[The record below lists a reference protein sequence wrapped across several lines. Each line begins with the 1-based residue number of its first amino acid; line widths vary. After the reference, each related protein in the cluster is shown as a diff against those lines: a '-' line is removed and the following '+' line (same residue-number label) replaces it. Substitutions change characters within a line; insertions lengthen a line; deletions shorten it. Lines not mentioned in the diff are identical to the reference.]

1 MQSFKVGPKQ
11 ADTRLDKF
19 LAAELEVV
27 LSRSAVQRLIDEGK
41 VAVNGKKQKA
51 SYKVQAGELIA
62 VEIPPRPVYEITA
75 EKLPLEVYYED
86 EELILLEKPAGMVS
100 HPAVGHWTG
109 TLVNALLYHFG
120 LEKTDENNFRLG
132 LVHRLD
138 KNTSGLLLVAKT
150 MTAHA
155 QLQKQLKDRTL
166 KRQYQAISWGHMKG
180 NKGIID
186 LPLGRSPTDRK
197 RVIVTKERSRPAMTE
212 YEIAENFSFAQLLK
226 LSLRTG
232 RTHQIR
238 AHLAHLGHPVLGDPE
253 YGGREKALGGIH
265 GEWRQEGARVL
276 ELIDRQALH
285 AYYLSFVHP
294 LSGKKLEFVSKLP
307 PDFQAVL
314 DYLRTLEK

>member
-1 MQSFKVGPKQ
+1 MQSFKVSSKE
-11 ADTRLDKF
+11 ANLRLDKF
-19 LAAELEVV
+19 LAVELEQV
-27 LSRSAVQRLIDEGK
+27 LSRSAVQRLIEEGR
-41 VAVNGKKQKA
+41 VVVSGKKQKA
-51 SYKVQAGELIA
+51 SYKVQSGDLID

-75 EKLPLEVYYED
+75 EKLPLEIYFED
-86 EELILLEKPAGMVS
+86 EDLILLEKPAGMVS

-120 LEKTDENNFRLG
+120 LEKADEENFRLG

-166 KRQYQAISWGHMKG
+166 KRQYQAICWGHLKG
-180 NKGIID
+180 NKGLID
-186 LPLGRSPTDRK
+186 LPLGRSPADRK
-197 RVIVTKERSRPAMTE
+197 KVIVTKERSRQAITE
-212 YEIAENFSFAQLLK
+212 YEILENFSFAQLLK

-265 GEWRQEGARVL
+265 GELRQQGAKAL

-285 AYYLSFVHP
+285 AFYLSFIHP
-294 LSGKKLEFVSKLP
+294 VSKEKLEFVSNLP
-307 PDFQAVL
+307 DDFRAVL
-314 DYLRTLEK
+314 DYLRALEK

>member
-1 MQSFKVGPKQ
+1 MQRFKVSAKE
-11 ADTRLDKF
+11 ANLRLDKY
-19 LAAELEVV
+19 LAVELEAV

-41 VAVNGKKQKA
+41 VAVGGRKQKA
-51 SYKVQAGELIA
+51 SYKVQSGDLIEI
-62 VEIPPRPVYEITA
+62 EIPPRPVYEITA
-75 EKLPLEVYYED
+75 EKLPLNVYYED

-120 LEKTDENNFRLG
+120 LEKTDEANFRLG

-166 KRQYQAISWGHMKG
+166 KRQYQAICWGHLKG
-180 NKGIID
+180 TKGLID
-186 LPLGRSPTDRK
+186 LPLGRSPADRK
-197 RVIVTKERSRPAMTE
+197 KVIVTKERSRPALTE
-212 YEIAENFSFAQLLK
+212 YEILENFAFAQLLK

-253 YGGREKALGGIH
+253 YGGREKALGGIQ
-265 GEWRQEGARVL
+265 GEYRQKAARAL

-285 AYYLSFVHP
+285 AFYLSFLHP
-294 LSGKKLEFVSKLP
+294 VTKEKKEFVSDLP
-307 PDFQAVL
+307 GDFQAVL
-314 DYLRTLEK
+314 DYLRALEK